1 MNLEAVRTKFCEKQ
15 TFPTTSYAHANV
27 CFSENLRAHLMDDP
41 LGILIN
47 LRRVVFCCSEFTLQ
61 DQTYLFYLNG
71 LKKNRCF
78 IYLMHI
84 SLF

>member
-1 MNLEAVRTKFCEKQ
+1 
-15 TFPTTSYAHANV
+15 
-27 CFSENLRAHLMDDP
+27 MDDP